1 MRLYFNELNQ
11 FNYQN
16 LNVVRDLNMVKK
28 QQVEEENKRLIEL
41 RYVLGYLQ
49 KECEN
54 TSESVGNL
62 RRVES

>member
-1 MRLYFNELNQ
+1 M
-11 FNYQN
+11 
-16 LNVVRDLNMVKK
+16 VRDLNMVKK

-62 RRVES
+62 RRVEN